1 MAPGKPG
8 RGSADRSK
16 EGPAARS
23 QERPAERPAER
34 TPERA
39 AQPPTETAAKPATGF
54 GAWLDRRT
62 GYRAL
67 LGHLLDEPVPGGPS
81 FGYVFG
87 SLLLFLLVN
96 QGLTGV
102 LLAASYAPSA
112 KDAWAAVAFL
122 QDQVQLGWFLRGMH
136 SAGASA
142 MVVGMLLHLL
152 QTALYG
158 AYRAPRELNWWSGL
172 LLFGVVLAFA
182 LTGYLLPW
190 DQKGY
195 WATQVATTLLG
206 TVPLVGAALQ
216 EVLQGGPR
224 YGNLTLTHFYT
235 LHVLVLPLI
244 LILLVTAHVAL
255 FRRHGVTP
263 SWRRRP
269 SELEAATAPF
279 FPGQAA
285 RDLLAAAALCA
296 ILVAQV
302 LRTHGAE
309 LGAPADPSAPYD
321 ARPEWY
327 FLPLF
332 QLLKLFPGA
341 LEGVVA
347 LGAPLLLFGALASLP
362 LIDKAESTAPQK
374 RIVPLGLVAV
384 SLGAV
389 ALLGLWARVQDRAN
403 PLHHKNVQA
412 AHKQALYARQLAL
425 LGVPAAG
432 GVAVYDNDPLNQGRR
447 LFDEHCTS
455 CHRGSPSLKAPPPGD
470 EKGPDLTRLWSR
482 AWLTEFLKD
491 PDSPRFYGRT
501 KLKGSMKAVRLP
513 PEALADLVE
522 YLVSL
527 GGTAGGLDAA
537 RVQRG
542 AALFESENCDLC
554 HERDG
559 KAGQGPGLKGYGS
572 LAFARAILHDPGAP
586 ELYGSKNDM
595 PAFGKKLS
603 PTEIDRLAAFL
614 VTLRAG
620 Q

>member
-8 RGSADRSK
+8 RGSAD
-16 EGPAARS
+16 GGA
-23 QERPAERPAER
+23 
-34 TPERA
+34 ERA
-39 AQPPTETAAKPATGF
+39 ARQATRPAAAPAPAPAPQPAPEAATGLA
-54 GAWLDRRT
+54 AWLDRRT

-67 LGHLLDEPVPGGPS
+67 LGHLLDEPVAGGPS
-81 FGYVFG
+81 FAYVFG

-112 KDAWAAVAFL
+112 KDAWAAVAYL

-142 MVVGMLLHLL
+142 MVVGMLLHLV

-206 TVPLVGAALQ
+206 TVPLVGTALQ

-263 SWRRRP
+263 SWRRGP
-269 SELEAATAPF
+269 GELAAATAPF

-341 LEGVVA
+341 LEGAVA

-362 LIDKAESTAPQK
+362 LLDRGASAAPQK
-374 RIVPLGLVAV
+374 RVVPLGVVAV
-384 SLGAV
+384 SLGTV
-389 ALLGLWARVQDRAN
+389 ALLGLWARQEDRAN
-403 PLHHKNVQA
+403 AVHRKNVQA
-412 AHKQALYARQLAL
+412 AQKQALYARQLAL

-432 GVAVYDNDPLNQGRR
+432 GVAVYDNDPLNQGRK
-447 LFDEHCTS
+447 LFDEHCVS
-455 CHRGSPSLKAPPPGD
+455 CHRGSPSLKGPPPGD

-501 KLKGSMKAVRLP
+501 KLKGSMKAVQLQ
-513 PEALADLVE
+513 PEPLADLVE
-522 YLVSL
+522 YLISL
-527 GGTAGGLDAA
+527 GGPAAGAGLDAA

-542 AALFESENCDLC
+542 AALFEAENCDLC
-554 HERDG
+554 HERSG
-559 KAGQGPGLKGYGS
+559 KEGQGPGLKDYAS

-603 PTEIDRLAAFL
+603 AAEIDRLAAFL
-614 VTLRAG
+614 MTLRAG
-620 Q
+620 P